1 MFRILD
7 THTGEWIKDAPWVDE
22 RIRPG
27 YHTTTKLGK
36 TFKRKSD
43 LSNHISTNIKFY
55 TKHGARFQVVE
66 YELVETQR
74 LDMQSFVHAKQDRDK
89 VKHEQLIE
97 RQVQARQQ
105 QIDQLTAELDRLKGS
120 P

>member
-27 YHTTTKLGK
+27 YHTTTKMGK

-55 TKHGARFQVVE
+55 TRHGARFEVVE
-66 YELVETQR
+66 YEMVEKQR
-74 LDMQSFVHAKQDRDK
+74 LLMQSFVDAKQDRDQ
-89 VKHEQLIE
+89 VKHDQLIE
-97 RQVQARQQ
+97 RQAQAREQ
-105 QIDQLTAELDRLKGS
+105 QIVQLTAELNRLRGVQ
-120 P
+120 

>member
-7 THTGEWIKDAPWVDE
+7 THTGEWIKDAPWADAA
-22 RIRPG
+22 IRSG
-27 YHTTTKLGK
+27 YHTTTKMGK

-66 YELVETQR
+66 YEMVEKQR

-105 QIDQLTAELDRLKGS
+105 QIDQLTAELDRLKSGK
-120 P
+120 